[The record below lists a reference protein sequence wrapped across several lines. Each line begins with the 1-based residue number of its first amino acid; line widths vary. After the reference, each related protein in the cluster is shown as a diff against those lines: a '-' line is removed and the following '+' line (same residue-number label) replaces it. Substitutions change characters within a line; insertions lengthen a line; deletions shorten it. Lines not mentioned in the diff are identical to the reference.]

1 MLFHFLWL
9 RGVLLSLPSFWQI
22 ARCSSYIALYVRAT
36 STCARCAI
44 SKCCQPHCLLDLLP
58 SGEVAWGKSRQL
70 QQLSPTWQSLLQLLE
85 LSSTK
90 HTNTSATTMETS
102 QQAPGIKWRS
112 ADKQSRGSRDSLR
125 SKTAKNNNPVRSE
138 RTAVKWSSAGVC
150 LLLNQEMERWT
161 VTNFFCS
168 VLLFSHQTM
177 PQHDSA
183 ALFHHYHQYQHRL
196 DTASS
201 SS

>member
-1 MLFHFLWL
+1 MCTMCHL
-9 RGVLLSLPSFWQI
+9 R
-22 ARCSSYIALYVRAT
+22 R
-36 STCARCAI
+36 
-44 SKCCQPHCLLDLLP
+44 KCCQSHRLLDLLQ

-90 HTNTSATTMETS
+90 HTTTSATTMETS
-102 QQAPGIKWRS
+102 QQAPGIKWRRV
-112 ADKQSRGSRDSLR
+112 DIYSRGSRDSLM
-125 SKTAKNNNPVRSE
+125 SKTAKNNNPVRRE
-138 RTAVKWSSAGVC
+138 CTAVKWSSAGVC

-161 VTNFFCS
+161 VTSYFFCS
-168 VLLFSHQTM
+168 VLLFSHQIM
-177 PQHDSA
+177 PYHDSV
-183 ALFHHYHQYQHRL
+183 ALFHHYHHYQHRL